1 MALGNPML
9 VRQSTRMTSR
19 RAQRW
24 FCFGN
29 VSIAAILA
37 AADLAVPL
45 KSNWLDVPAVLLIST
60 LLASSIAVF
69 LREPRATLLL
79 KASATLLLAF
89 GLLVLSALALTA
101 AFLFGVHGHFLR
113 DGVELVVVGFGL
125 VIPYTLAYP
134 LVVLAYTGRAR

>member
-1 MALGNPML
+1 MM
-9 VRQSTRMTSR
+9 SR
-19 RAQRW
+19 RVQRW

-29 VSIAAILA
+29 LLIAAILA

-45 KSNWLDVPAVLLIST
+45 KSSWLDVPAVVLIST

-79 KASATLLLAF
+79 KASATLLLVF
-89 GLLVLSALALTA
+89 GLLVFSALALTA

-134 LVVLAYTGRAR
+134 LLVLAHTGRAR